1 VVCSDVVVV
10 VTGGACV
17 VCDADVVVVDAA
29 GVLSPFTVEQA
40 ENDKRPAAARH
51 GTMSLYI
58 NTIPV
63 WFIP

>member
-17 VCDADVVVVDAA
+17 VCEDEVVVAAA
-29 GVLSPFTVEQA
+29 GVFSPFTVEQA
-40 ENDKRPAAARH
+40 ENDRRPAAARH

-63 WFIP
+63 WVVP